1 MNPMT
6 EPVRIY
12 IIRHATPDWSRKD
25 IPYDRP
31 PGPPLVEQG
40 EKEAVLLGD
49 FIRQQGLKKLY
60 HSPLERTK
68 RTAQISARLAGIEI
82 QEENSLAEWR
92 SDEGDAQVAARML
105 LTWENLV
112 REAAQIGPLGFVS
125 HGGPVMLLLRR
136 LGMSAD
142 VLEFHRRA
150 YDHANPMPPAGV
162 WLAQREDGA
171 TDWELSLVFIPR
183 V

>member
-40 EKEAVLLGD
+40 EKEAILLGD
-49 FIRQQGLKKLY
+49 FIRLQGLKKLY
-60 HSPLERTK
+60 HSPLERAK
-68 RTAQISARLAGIEI
+68 RTAQISAGLAGIEI

-92 SDEGDAQVAARML
+92 SDEGEAQITARML
-105 LTWENLV
+105 STWDKLV
-112 REAAQIGPLGFVS
+112 CEAAQVGPLGFVS
-125 HGGPVMLLLRR
+125 HGGPVMLLLRQ
-136 LGMSAD
+136 LGISET
-142 VLEFHRRA
+142 VLEFHRGA
-150 YDHANPMPPAGV
+150 YDHANPMPPAGI
-162 WLAQREDGA
+162 WLAQRENGA
-171 TDWELSLVFIPR
+171 NAWDLSLVFIPK